1 MIQCVSK
8 YVLYEIFNIKIRNP
22 EEVGR
27 DIYCEIFAS
36 QSKYKH
42 RKLLFCNRY
51 DDDDLNS
58 IY

>member
-27 DIYCEIFAS
+27 YRQNTLNHDIIF
-36 QSKYKH
+36 KKNKVTLH
-42 RKLLFCNRY
+42 IKRPK
-51 DDDDLNS
+51 
-58 IY
+58 